1 MLTLI
6 ISVLKWPKRP
16 LLKNKIVAVYHCNE
30 TQEALTLWHQNPDFS
45 NYVNEYFPHAKHE
58 NRDVSAQKEKPAFAQ
73 TPRESAFQKL
83 LMRLGRNKQKKVIS
97 CLCHQ
102 FKGR

>member
-1 MLTLI
+1 MLTLTL
-6 ISVLKWPKRP
+6 SVLKWPKRP
-16 LLKNKIVAVYHCNE
+16 PLKNKIVAVYHRNE
-30 TQEALTLWHQNPDFS
+30 TQEAVTLWHQNPDFS

-58 NRDVSAQKEKPAFAQ
+58 NRDVPAQKEKPAFAQ

-83 LMRLGRNKQKKVIS
+83 RRLGRNKKKVIS

-102 FKGR
+102 RKGR